1 MTPIGWILIETFSTI
16 LFFVFSYTLH
26 FKNIMTPFVMSFG
39 FVNMFVFLFN
49 LFKKT
54 YSPQKILTKKI
65 IFNSINTAY
74 SLFLCASFLSALMNI
89 LSFGKKNLH
98 ISDLFPL
105 IQLIVSVVFS
115 LYILHLKEK
124 IKSETIKLQATEN
137 YIKLLKSQFNPHFLF
152 NILNSLAEL
161 VRKSPQKCEEIILKL
176 SNYYRTILKS
186 PQMWSLREEIEFVD
200 KYLELEKS
208 IIYDVQF
215 EYSIKI
221 DDSLKDI
228 SVPAMILQPLVENAI
243 KYGIKKNHG
252 GFINVSAKTTEYELI
267 ITVENNCA
275 DKIDEITFGNG
286 LTITKERVKLL
297 MNGTLDWE
305 NTNDTVKFKIK
316 SPKDVR

>member
-1 MTPIGWILIETFSTI
+1 MTKFVWIFIETLSTM
-16 LFFVFSYTLH
+16 LFFIFSYTLH
-26 FKNIMTPFVMSFG
+26 FKNLTAPVVMSYG
-39 FVNMFVFLFN
+39 FVNLFALLFN

-54 YSPQKILTKKI
+54 YSPQRNLTKKI
-65 IFNSINTAY
+65 IFNSINATY
-74 SLFLCASFLSALMNI
+74 SLFLCISSLSVLMNI

-98 ISDLFPL
+98 ISDLFPFILL
-105 IQLIVSVVFS
+105 IISIIFS
-115 LYILHLKEK
+115 LYVLHLKEK
-124 IKSETIKLQATEN
+124 IESEMIKRQVTEN

-161 VRKSPQKCEEIILKL
+161 VRKSPQKSEEIVLKL
-176 SNYYRTILKS
+176 SDYYRTILKS

-200 KYLELEKS
+200 KYIELEKS
-208 IIYDVQF
+208 IIYDVRF

-243 KYGIKKNHG
+243 KYGIKKNQG
-252 GFINVSAKTTEYELI
+252 GFVNVFIQKDEHGFI
-267 ITVENNCA
+267 ISIENNCA

-297 MNGTLDWE
+297 MNGTLEWE
-305 NTNDTVKFKIK
+305 NINGVMKFIIK
-316 SPKDVR
+316 SSKDVR

>member
-1 MTPIGWILIETFSTI
+1 MTKLVWIFIETLSTI
-16 LFFVFSYTLH
+16 LFLIFSYTLH
-26 FKNIMTPFVMSFG
+26 FKNFMTPIVMSYG
-39 FVNMFVFLFN
+39 FINLFALLFN

-54 YSPQKILTKKI
+54 YSPQRNLTKKI
-65 IFNSINTAY
+65 IFNSINATY
-74 SLFLCASFLSALMNI
+74 SLFLCISSLSVLMNI

-98 ISDLFPL
+98 VSDLFPFILL
-105 IQLIVSVVFS
+105 IISIIFS
-115 LYILHLKEK
+115 LYVLHLKEK
-124 IKSETIKLQATEN
+124 IESEMIKRQATEN
-137 YIKLLKSQFNPHFLF
+137 YIKLLKSQFSPHFLF

-161 VRKSPQKCEEIILKL
+161 VRKSPQKSEEIILKL
-176 SNYYRTILKS
+176 SDYYRTILKS

-200 KYLELEKS
+200 KYIELEKS

-243 KYGIKKNHG
+243 KYGIKKNRG
-252 GFINVSAKTTEYELI
+252 GFISISIQNHEHEFT
-267 ITVENNCA
+267 ITIENNCGN
-275 DKIDEITFGNG
+275 KIDEITFGNG

-297 MNGTLDWE
+297 MNGRLEWE
-305 NTNDTVKFKIK
+305 NINSIMKFTIK